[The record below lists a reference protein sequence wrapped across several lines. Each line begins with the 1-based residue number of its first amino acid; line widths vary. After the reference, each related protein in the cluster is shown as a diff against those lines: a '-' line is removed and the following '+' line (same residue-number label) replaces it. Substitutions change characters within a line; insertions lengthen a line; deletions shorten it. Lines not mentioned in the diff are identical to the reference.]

1 MRVSFRE
8 FPFHEVR
15 NGQILAGQT
24 VRAVCFPNFLPKLEQ
39 GTQKAPAADVNTLFE
54 IKEVGFAALA

>member
-15 NGQILAGQT
+15 NSQILVGEAT
-24 VRAVCFPNFLPKLEQ
+24 RAVCFPNFLPKLGQ
-39 GTQKAPAADVNTLFE
+39 GTQKAPATDVNTLFE